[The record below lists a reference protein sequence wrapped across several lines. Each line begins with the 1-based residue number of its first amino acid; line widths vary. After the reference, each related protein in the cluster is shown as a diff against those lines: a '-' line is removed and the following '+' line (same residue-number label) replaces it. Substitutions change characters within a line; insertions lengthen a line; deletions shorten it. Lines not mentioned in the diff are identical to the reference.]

1 MKRCVVAGTL
11 VLLSVVAAFAPGAAR
26 ASLEEGKKAYLAG
39 DYERAFKEFMPLAD
53 AGDPQVQNQIAAMY
67 YQGQGVPRDYA
78 KSAEW
83 FRRAAEHGSA
93 DAQYLLGKLYYHGQG
108 VEQNLD
114 EAAKWLSEAAL
125 AGKTGA
131 QYLLAVLYFHGKGV
145 QKNEMKA
152 FYWAVLA
159 SERSSGEEKQAAT
172 DLRAQ
177 IERSLS
183 ARQIE
188 SVREMAA
195 QWTPR
200 RR

>member
-1 MKRCVVAGTL
+1 MKRCVVMGTL
-11 VLLSVVAAFAPGAAR
+11 VLLSVVAAFAPSAAR

-39 DYERAFKEFMPLAD
+39 DYELAFKEFMPLAD
-53 AGDPQVQNQIAAMY
+53 AGDPLIQNQIAVMY
-67 YQGQGVPRDYA
+67 YRGQGVAQDYVR
-78 KSAEW
+78 SAEW

-93 DAQYLLGKLYYHGQG
+93 DAQYLLGKLYYNGQG
-108 VEQNLD
+108 VDQNLD
-114 EAAKWLSEAAL
+114 EAAKWFGEAAL

-131 QYLLAVLYFHGKGV
+131 QYLLAVLYFYGKGV

-152 FYWAVLA
+152 FYWAVVA
-159 SERSSGEEKQAAT
+159 SERSSGEEKKAAS

-177 IERSLS
+177 IERGLS
-183 ARQIE
+183 PRQIE
-188 SVREMAA
+188 SVLEMAA